1 MKRSGEG
8 TDPAAFGLLDS
19 PESEPHERFNVAA
32 GAKSSASGLR
42 LIVSCSD
49 TGVAKDYLCFLNENS
64 AQSGAGAACE
74 LLSPE
79 LLLQKIARSEVRP
92 VEIVFFVDR
101 RVSGQVIN
109 VFAGL
114 SQLASIMPFT
124 CLIVLPSLFS
134 HLCPGHN
141 DGMQALLNQLSESF
155 RKSEER
161 STAARNTSQT
171 DSDSSNPVDGTVPVQ
186 GPGTIQSPGR
196 SRLIVLFTGYVL
208 SASSSMTNRLKRL
221 RRFHVLTGPQLTS
234 TFVAGEKLFSV
245 INAELEQ
252 TAQKCPPRAT
262 VATSAVATIENTSL
276 DRSQRIPREDYSQAS
291 AKSRSLTSDGG
302 HISESGSTRHLTIL
316 GVRRSW
322 QAVLIEQMPEG
333 SAERSSGTAE
343 SLMASLFKRLGV
355 SWLVCTMI
363 RLFGVLVPS
372 FRQVHFDTLKPRS
385 VREIISLYNRHN
397 CRDVQLAGYNNGVN
411 HFGWKFPEKTVVLT
425 TGLPG
430 KTQLSDASMLD
441 LEARLRSVVQG
452 ERLDSTSQNNATVS
466 GTHFTVDA
474 GLTLKHCIQELNK
487 VDREFY
493 VVPNYSWISMGT
505 LYFVPVHGSG
515 SHVSTLGDT
524 IEDVLLYDGDTE
536 EFIFARRGEKL
547 FRDAMY
553 DTSRHRLLLRLTLR
567 VKPKSV
573 YSVKHETLENPSAED
588 VLNVFEDPVASNV
601 EIRKNRAAN
610 TSIDI
615 RRYYVDSPAAAPG
628 ALEMPRDSIG
638 RVWDR
643 LEETPIVSTLF
654 HWFVRRFAFH
664 VELFLRPEEFVIF
677 WNHHQSLPISKIQ
690 LRQMLKDGMTNSAC
704 AYENCLSADL
714 FMTRSN
720 RDVFLGFISTH
731 LPHVRCNPGKQSL

>member
-1 MKRSGEG
+1 MKLSGEE
-8 TDPAAFGLLDS
+8 TDSAALSVLESHTSGLDA
-19 PESEPHERFNVAA
+19 HFNVAA
-32 GAKSSASGLR
+32 DGNSSACGLR
-42 LIVSCSD
+42 LIVSCGD
-49 TGVAKDYLCFLNENS
+49 TGLAKDYLRFLNQNS
-64 AQSGAGAACE
+64 AQSEDGASYQ

-79 LLLQKIARSEVRP
+79 ILLQKIARGEVRP
-92 VEIVFFVDR
+92 VEIVLFLNR

-134 HLCPGHN
+134 HLCPSHN
-141 DGMQALLNQLSESF
+141 DGMQALLDQLSESF
-155 RKSEER
+155 RKSKDR
-161 STAARNTSQT
+161 TTAGRNTSNP
-171 DSDSSNPVDGTVPVQ
+171 DFDSSNPVDGTTSVQ
-186 GPGTIQSPGR
+186 GHGTIQSPRR
-196 SRLIVLFTGYVL
+196 SRLIILSTGYVL
-208 SASSSMTNRLKRL
+208 SPSSSITNRLKRL

-252 TAQKCPPRAT
+252 TAHQFPPRAA
-262 VATSAVATIENTSL
+262 VANSAVPTIENASL
-276 DRSQRIPREDYSQAS
+276 DRSQRIPGEDSSLAS
-291 AKSRSLTSDGG
+291 AKSRSVNSDVG
-302 HISESGSTRHLTIL
+302 HISEPGSTRHLTIL

-333 SAERSSGTAE
+333 SAERSSGKAE
-343 SLMASLFKRLGV
+343 SLAASLFNCLGI
-355 SWLVCTMI
+355 SWLVYTMI

-430 KTQLSDASMLD
+430 KTRLSDASMLD
-441 LEARLRSVVQG
+441 LETRLRSVVQG
-452 ERLDSTSQNNATVS
+452 EKLDSPSQNNATVS

-536 EFIFARRGEKL
+536 EFILTRRGETL

-567 VKPKSV
+567 VKPNSA

-588 VLNVFEDPVASNV
+588 VLKVFEDPEASNV
-601 EIRKNRAAN
+601 EIRKNRAAS

-615 RRYYVDSPAAAPG
+615 RRYYVDSPSAAAG

-677 WNHHQSLPISKIQ
+677 WNHHKTLPISKIQ